1 MLLTATAAAAL
12 LGMTAPGALAFD
24 KVNWEWDKHVKEWV
38 NIDIDIKARFYP
50 DGIVE
55 VEKLQAH
62 FGDVHAYA
70 TVNGV
75 YNNLPVKEPPKWYDP
90 KHPPIRVDGPSAK
103 DLPKVLNA
111 ATAVGNNQSIDSTVP
126 ILLHDAQFLGGNL
139 DGLDCSKAQNFAAC
153 AFLLTGAGIDAD
165 NTHTEIAGL
174 LTAAALLG
182 ALEKAD
188 INATANVSNILNAY
202 VENSATAVGNNAS
215 FTIEPTLD
223 KYGKV
228 ISSDNNVLIADL
240 TQWSY
245 ADVKA
250 QAYVGNVVLEG
261 YEDFGRAC
269 FGGGCDEV
277 TPIVSNVATA
287 VGNNLNISVGVDTD

>member
-38 NIDIDIKARFYP
+38 KIDIDVKARFYP

-70 TVNGV
+70 TVDGV
-75 YNNLPVKEPPKWYDP
+75 KNYLPDPKEPPKWYDP
-90 KHPPIRVDGPSAK
+90 KHPPIRVDGPSAE
-103 DLPKVLNA
+103 DLPKVLNV
-111 ATAVGNNQSIDSTVP
+111 ATAVGNNQSIESNVP
-126 ILLHDAQFLGGNL
+126 ILLHDGQFLAGNL
-139 DGLDCSKAQNFAAC
+139 DGLDCTRNDLLAC
-153 AFLLTGAGIDAD
+153 IFLLSGQIDAD

-174 LTAAALLG
+174 LTAAGLLG
-182 ALEKAD
+182 AIDKAH
-188 INATANVSNILNAY
+188 ISASANVSHILNAY

-215 FTIEPTLD
+215 FTIEPKLD
-223 KYGKV
+223 RYGKP

-245 ADVKA
+245 ADVSA
-250 QAYVGNVVLEG
+250 QAYVGDVRLEG
-261 YEDFGRAC
+261 YQNFGDAC

-287 VGNNLNISVGVDTD
+287 VGNNLNISVGVNTD